1 MNRFRASTFRLPP
14 IAGAAFA
21 AAVMCVPARAGNM
34 PLHPPTAVL
43 QSLKQL
49 REIDSIDGLPAEI
62 RHGHFTL
69 PDGTRAGGW
78 TLAAPGGAWNSTD
91 SIVDPSLPGRR
102 MIFGA
107 CSATICLLHYERG
120 GIALIDFVMSLTR
133 ERDGWKATWLAY
145 GHPPAKNLDA
155 LRGLLQNHSTL
166 VYHDDTNPH
175 IDY

>member
-1 MNRFRASTFRLPP
+1 MKSLAPTV
-14 IAGAAFA
+14 AAAAFA
-21 AAVMCVPARAGNM
+21 AVVFCAAARAGNA
-34 PLHPPTAVL
+34 PLHPPTSVV
-43 QSLKQL
+43 QSFKQL
-49 REIDSIDGLPAEI
+49 HEIDSLDGLPEEI
-62 RHGHFTL
+62 RRGHFTL
-69 PDGTRAGGW
+69 PDGTKAGGW

-102 MIFGA
+102 LIFAA

-120 GIALIDFVMSLTR
+120 GIALIDLVMSLAR

-155 LRGLLQNHSTL
+155 LRALLQNRSTL
-166 VYHDDTNPH
+166 VYHDDTNAR